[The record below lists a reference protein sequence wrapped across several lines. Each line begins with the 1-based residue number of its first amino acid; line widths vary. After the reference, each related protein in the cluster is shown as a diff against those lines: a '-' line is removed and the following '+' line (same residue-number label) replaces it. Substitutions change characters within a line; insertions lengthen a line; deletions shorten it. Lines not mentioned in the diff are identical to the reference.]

1 LVWTSLSNQNK
12 KKKMKTLT
20 VLTVLCVALAVAF
33 ALQIDLAPKSE
44 FSHPQLEFAQ
54 HSGFVLVNKTYDAN
68 LFYWMFESQ
77 SSPSTDPVI
86 LWMTGGP
93 GCSSELA
100 VLFENGP
107 YTVGSNNQLV
117 PNPYSWNKRANVIY
131 IDQPAGT
138 GFSTTNKEYVRDE
151 AQVGREMVTF
161 LTGFFAKLPQFAKNP
176 FYIIGE
182 SYGGHFVPTTA
193 YYLLKAAEEGVVPVH
208 LKGIG
213 IGNGWVDPYH
223 QYAGYGPFAYA
234 NNLIS
239 ASVYRSINETVEQCQ
254 ALLRGKH
261 YNQASS
267 VCGNVMGQV
276 LQAAGN
282 LNVYDIKL
290 QCNPQP
296 LCYNFD
302 PITRY
307 LNQASVRQQLGV
319 NSTKPWS
326 VCNFGVNGMFR
337 ADVEESFAW
346 ELPAILEKGIR
357 VVVYSGDLDL
367 ICNWYGGRMWTD
379 ALKWSG
385 QKGYNAAHWQKWGGY
400 GEFKKYENFTF
411 VRVFNA
417 GHMVP
422 HDQGAAA
429 LELANNLIW
438 NKPF

>member
-1 LVWTSLSNQNK
+1 
-12 KKKMKTLT
+12 MKIIG
-20 VLTVLCVALAVAF
+20 VLTVLCLLLTVASGAVLARVF
-33 ALQIDLAPKSE
+33 DLENPQPNPK
-44 FSHPQLEFAQ
+44 FLHPQLQFAQ
-54 HSGFVLVNKTYDAN
+54 HSGYVLVNSTYNAN

-77 SSPSTDPVI
+77 SNPATDPVI

-161 LTGFFAKLPQFAKNP
+161 LTGFFAKLPHFAKNP

-193 YYLLKAAEEGVVPVH
+193 YSLLKSSLSERVH

-223 QYAGYGPFAYA
+223 QYAGYGPFAFD
-234 NNLIS
+234 NKLIS
-239 ASVYRSINETVEQCQ
+239 TSVYKSINDTVEHCQ
-254 ALLRGKH
+254 ALLRAKN
-261 YNQASS
+261 YNQASA

-276 LQAAGN
+276 LQYAGN

-296 LCYNFD
+296 LCYNFE

-319 NSTKPWS
+319 NSSKPWD
-326 VCNFGVNGMFR
+326 VCSFSVNGMF
-337 ADVEESFAW
+337 AVDVEESFAW
-346 ELPAILEKGIR
+346 ELPFILEKGIR

-385 QKGYNAAHWQKWGGY
+385 QKGYNAARWQRWGSY
-400 GEFKKYENFTF
+400 GEFKHYENFTF

-429 LELANNLIW
+429 LEIANNLIY